1 MRRHLVDTRDL
12 HPGGMTA
19 SLFVI
24 GTGAGVQG
32 RALPR
37 EGASNRV
44 AVAHAVAK
52 PAVDGL
58 ESSVCG
64 VLVTAAAAEDWSSA
78 GHVARCE
85 ECARIA
91 G

>member
-1 MRRHLVDTRDL
+1 MDTRGP
-12 HPGGMTA
+12 HAGGMTA
-19 SLFVI
+19 SLFVT
-24 GTGAGVQG
+24 GTGAGVLG

-37 EGASNRV
+37 EGTSNRV

-52 PAVDGL
+52 PVVDGL
-58 ESSVCG
+58 DSSVCG
-64 VLVTAAAAEDWSSA
+64 VLVTATAAEDWPSNGNSR
-78 GHVARCE
+78 RCE